1 MTTKTGRRSLNING
15 AIDLERL
22 EPVVRYDDTIDA
34 ASTIALFDQILL
46 AYAYAT
52 CIYIICDNAGYYRSK
67 VVQAYLQDSRITL
80 VFLPAYAP
88 NLNLIE
94 RLWKFFKK
102 QVLYNRYYG
111 TFSDFRIAC
120 EDFFNNPHRYQRQLR
135 SLLTENFAITG

>member
-1 MTTKTGRRSLNING
+1 V
-15 AIDLERL
+15 DLERL

-34 ASTIALFDQILL
+34 ASTIALFDQLLL

-52 CIYIICDNAGYYRSK
+52 CIYIICDNARYYRSK
-67 VVQAYLQDSRITL
+67 VVQEYLKNSRIKL

-102 QVLYNRYYG
+102 QVLYNRYYE
-111 TFSDFRIAC
+111 TFGDFRAAC
-120 EDFFNNPHRYQRQLR
+120 QDFFDNPKRYRAELR
-135 SLLTENFAITG
+135 SLLTENFAIIG